1 MKRCSSKQ
9 IEASLKQ
16 RILSGQMRPGSKLP
30 SEEGLRK
37 EFRASRTAVREAIR
51 QLQGGGLVAT
61 VNGSGSFVS
70 AGQLD
75 QVFSAFSAYSLLIDD
90 GEAICD
96 LLELR
101 LAIEGAAAARVAGQ
115 SNSAAVAAIERHLMA
130 MEQAVLIEEFA
141 IRDIEF
147 HMELLRVSGN
157 QLFAMLGKAM
167 RDRYVR
173 LAIDSYRS
181 DKEQQREVTFQEHT
195 HIMNAIREGKP
206 TAARDAM
213 RRHITQ
219 AKLRWERV
227 NSKEADKVDM
237 RESKK

>member
-9 IEASLKQ
+9 IEESLKQ
-16 RILSGQMRPGSKLP
+16 RILSGQMRPGTKLP

-37 EFRASRTAVREAIR
+37 EFCASRTAVREAIR

-61 VNGSGSFVS
+61 VNGSGSYVS
-70 AGQLD
+70 SGQLD
-75 QVFSAFSAYSLLIDD
+75 HVFSAFSAYSLLIDD
-90 GEAICD
+90 RTAIRD

-101 LAIEGAAAARVAGQ
+101 QAIEGAASARVADQ
-115 SNSAAVAAIERHLMA
+115 KKPTALEALEQRLSA

-141 IRDIEF
+141 IRDIDF

-173 LAIDSYRS
+173 FAIDSYRS
-181 DKEQQREVTFQEHT
+181 DKSMRDSTLLEHK
-195 HIMNAIREGKP
+195 HILNAIKEGKP
-206 TAARDAM
+206 TAARNAM

-219 AKLRWERV
+219 AKLRWERWH
-227 NSKEADKVDM
+227 SEEADRADI
-237 RESKK
+237 R